1 MHRFHAKFVMDDWSS
16 VDAAVLEEAVTK
28 AESIAEII
36 ELEACRAR
44 EWPGP
49 KPFYVTPPSMSDD
62 DVDVA
67 ELDAKVRALTTL
79 YRITSNPKV
88 ARLRLQAYDFSVA
101 NDLATLVDVTKKAQL
116 LREVKSHSAYIKL
129 ISDEYGLDLYS
140 PLEDVVKLHSATSG
154 DMRLLKQF
162 TKCPMCKQRHAPS
175 HVLKKHPHLRLK
187 ATGTTHLGGK
197 QCCVSCA
204 PYWD

>member
-1 MHRFHAKFVMDDWSS
+1 VMDDWSG

-36 ELEACRAR
+36 DLERHRAR
-44 EWPGP
+44 EWPGA
-49 KPFYVTPPSMSDD
+49 KPFYATAPTMSDD
-62 DVDVA
+62 DIDVA
-67 ELDAKVRALTTL
+67 ELDAKVRALATL

-88 ARLRLQAYDFSVA
+88 ARLRLQAYDFSVE
-101 NDLATLVDVTKKAQL
+101 NPLQVLVDASKIAQL

-129 ISDEYGLDLYS
+129 VSDEYTLDLHS
-140 PLEDVVKLHSATSG
+140 RLEDVVRLHDATSA

-162 TKCPMCKQRHAPS
+162 TKCPMCKQRHAPP
-175 HVLKKHPHLRLK
+175 HVLRKHPHLRLK
-187 ATGTTHLGGK
+187 PTGTTHLGGK